1 MRVIYRGDLDGT
13 VCVAILMEVGLC
25 DELEQAHPKD
35 IQEGKVDITSDCLL
49 YTSPS
54 PRDATLSGMA
64 GSG

>member
-35 IQEGKVDITSDCLL
+35 IQE
-49 YTSPS
+49 
-54 PRDATLSGMA
+54 LSLIHI
-64 GSG
+64 